1 MQEYKD
7 GKSSLLTTSLN
18 YLTLGEGKCVPQMQS
33 TIHVWEREGAEE
45 LFIRTLPG
53 FKWSIHFIYLCFF
66 PSSLNILLNLLK
78 VFDLES
84 TLSIKG
90 RGLQIKPWIKVCFCY
105 SHAWPDITLYNDIHN
120 TDIQI
125 LYVYWD
131 VQIAIPLPSVSY
143 FYK

>member
-1 MQEYKD
+1 MNKGEIICRKT
-7 GKSSLLTTSLN
+7 KLANHLN

-45 LFIRTLPG
+45 LFIRTLLG

-78 VFDLES
+78 VFNLES

-90 RGLQIKPWIKVCFCY
+90 RGLEIKPLIKVCFCY
-105 SHAWPDITLYNDIHN
+105 RPSLSRHN
-120 TDIQI
+120 T
-125 LYVYWD
+125 V
-131 VQIAIPLPSVSY
+131 
-143 FYK
+143 